1 MKDFHNKE
9 IKLIIMNEINKLYN
23 QVSKKQS
30 VIDPSE
36 FKEHLQKRRNQL
48 DCIIDK
54 FDAYMYYINEHFVEK
69 YDFYPQSKIRIPIQM
84 VAVDI
89 TLGKKINNALLNI
102 NENSIEKVSYFTY
115 RANRLQWMLSRV
127 DIDRTLD
134 EFKTYSSKENKQAI
148 KI

>member
-1 MKDFHNKE
+1 
-9 IKLIIMNEINKLYN
+9 
-23 QVSKKQS
+23 
-30 VIDPSE
+30 
-36 FKEHLQKRRNQL
+36 
-48 DCIIDK
+48 
-54 FDAYMYYINEHFVEK
+54 MYHINEYLVEK

-89 TLGKKINNALLNI
+89 TLGKRINNALLNI